1 MKRRLKAAMAAR
13 ELEKRRAK
21 PHAEKV
27 LGQLREWDGGNDDV
41 QEDLAGTPILTTVIS
56 EFCKNHFPFQIL
68 EPDEALIAFNLG
80 VALDSSEKASTAMPL
95 LWIYYRQHSIE

>member
-13 ELEKRRAK
+13 ELEERRAK

-27 LGQLREWDGGNDDV
+27 LGQLIEWAGDGDV
-41 QEDLAGTPILTTVIS
+41 QVDLAGTPILRTDVP
-56 EFCKNHFPFQIL
+56 EDLFPCQFL
-68 EPDEALIAFNLG
+68 EPDQALIAFNLG

-95 LWIYYRQHSIE
+95 LWIYYRQHSLE